1 MSQLPALHPQ
11 RPALLYGCTIL
22 CSLLLSLAAVLGDD
36 VINRDA
42 ISYLM
47 AADAYR
53 ESGLPGL
60 LAYYNWPL
68 FPVLIALTGS
78 ALGIGSLAA
87 AYLLQAL
94 LSALVCV
101 AFVALVA
108 RLFRNTALTWL
119 AAFTIL
125 FYPELNNIRP
135 DIIRE
140 QGYLASLLGAVY
152 CTLRYV
158 SAPALQWAAGLAF
171 SIALATLF
179 RIEGVVM
186 ALCLPLLTL
195 LDRDQPWRRRW
206 SRAAVL
212 YGLAAAP
219 FGIGAA
225 VWLMLGF
232 NEPWAAGKLQE
243 ASGFVGDLGG
253 PFLERLSQRAG
264 QMETEVFEGPYDNW
278 GLVALLGGSMAIVL
292 YRFVT
297 GIGIVALGLA
307 LYGLPRCP
315 VPQRRIVLFLV
326 GVSLLAPMLFALD
339 RGFVTSRYLLPASF
353 AVLLLAPL
361 GAARLLEGF
370 RNARGGASRALAA
383 ALIGTLALALV
394 IDSLREFRTDKR
406 HLKAA
411 GEWLEAN
418 VRPGDAILTDS
429 SRVAYYSR
437 RVARPREVGAV
448 SPPID
453 WQQVHYV
460 ALAVRGQDDV
470 ADALLRDPS
479 VRLAAE
485 FPGRGGQRV
494 LILQPA
500 PDSLSGSPPP
510 RSE

>member
-1 MSQLPALHPQ
+1 MNQFPAPLSQ
-11 RPALLYGCTIL
+11 RPALLYGCTIIF
-22 CSLLLSLAAVLGDD
+22 SLLLSLAAVLGDD

-53 ESGLPGL
+53 ESGLSGL
-60 LAYYNWPL
+60 QAHYNWPL
-68 FPVLIALTGS
+68 FPLLIALTGS

-94 LSALVCV
+94 LSTLVCV
-101 AFVALVA
+101 AFIALVA
-108 RLFRNTALTWL
+108 WLFRNTALTWL

-140 QGYLASLLGAVY
+140 QGYAAFLLGAVY

-158 SAPALQWAAGLAF
+158 SAPALRWAVGLAI

-179 RIEGVVM
+179 RIEGALM

-195 LDRDQPWRRRW
+195 LDRDRPLRRRLT
-206 SRAAVL
+206 RTAAL

-225 VWLMLGF
+225 VWLVLGF
-232 NEPWAAGKLQE
+232 DEPWAAGKLQE
-243 ASGFVGDLGG
+243 ASGFVADLGG
-253 PFLERLSQRAG
+253 PFLERLSARAG
-264 QMETEVFEGPYDNW
+264 QVETEVFEGPYDNW
-278 GLVALLGGSMAIVL
+278 GLVALVGGSMTVVL

-315 VPQRRIVLFLV
+315 VRERRIVLFLV
-326 GVSLLAPMLFALD
+326 VVSLLAPMFFALD

-361 GAARLLEGF
+361 GAARLIEVF
-370 RNARGGASRALAA
+370 RNARRGRARAIAA
-383 ALIGTLALALV
+383 ALIATLALALV

-418 VRPGDAILTDS
+418 SQPGDAILTDS

-437 RVARPREVGAV
+437 RVAQPREVGTV
-448 SPPID
+448 SLPID
-453 WQQVHYV
+453 WYEVHYV
-460 ALAVRGQDDV
+460 AVTVRGHNDV
-470 ADALLRDPS
+470 ADALLQDPS

-485 FPGRGGQRV
+485 FPGQGSQRV

-500 PDSLSGSPPP
+500 ADSRSRAAPP